1 MLNMILEKYLYG
13 ENSNGNL
20 ESETWLLILKFS
32 IYVKIGKIWMN
43 LERIGLV
50 CDVVWSLP

>member
-1 MLNMILEKYLYG
+1 VKKKKDKDSIPCILLMLNMILEKYLYG

-32 IYVKIGKIWMN
+32 IYVKIGKI
-43 LERIGLV
+43 
-50 CDVVWSLP
+50 